1 MATLVTRSGKGS
13 PLTHAEVDAN
23 FTNLNTDKLELSG
36 GTMTGNL
43 SFGDNDKAI
52 FGAGSDLQI
61 YHTGSQSFIR
71 DVGTGDLRL
80 CGDDLQLRNAATN
93 ERYVSCVSDGAVT
106 LYYDNL
112 AKLATTSTGVDITGT
127 LTSDGLTVDGTSAI
141 ELVSGK
147 TVTTPHTDY
156 NLLLDNGSDTEFVIR
171 LDSVFS
177 GSIGSSHIKQISEGT
192 NRGALVFATENGSGG
207 TVPDRLKIDYNGD
220 ISFYEDT
227 GTTAKFFWDAS
238 AERLGI
244 GDGTNTPP
252 RTLHLKN
259 DVPSIR
265 LTDST
270 ANDYAEVVSTDGDLF
285 LRADHGNTHA
295 GSRLSLQV
303 DGTDA
308 LYIDDSLNVGIGTTS
323 PSSYHANADNL
334 VIQDSG
340 NAGITI
346 ATTDSA
352 YFSQINF
359 ADGTSGAQAYTGILR
374 YAHSD
379 NSLRIIVNTGEKMR
393 IDSSGNV
400 GIGTSSSASG
410 GSIKL
415 NVNGSSGGGIQL
427 TSNNNGGSAII
438 PLTAGGQSF
447 YTFTGAIGSETYT
460 ERMRID
466 SSGNLLVGTTD
477 TSTATQGVKVRA
489 DLDAIAAVADGGI
502 SGFFGRLNSDGE
514 IVRLRKDGTTVG
526 SIAAKSGEMYLGSAN
541 TGVRFYDAGD
551 AITPFDVTGATGRD
565 NAIDIGV
572 SSTRFKDLYLS
583 GGVYL
588 GGTGSANK
596 LDDYEEGTWTPSD
609 GSGAGL
615 TFSSASGTYTKIGRM
630 VFVSYAVTYPAT
642 SDTTDMAIDGLPFT
656 PHTNFRFG
664 VAQSY
669 TSNSVAGDAQVTTVD
684 TDIVYRKN
692 GTATKFVNSELSGVA
707 LRGSFS
713 YETS

>member
-323 PSSYHANADNL
+323 
-334 VIQDSG
+334 
-340 NAGITI
+340 
-346 ATTDSA
+346 
-352 YFSQINF
+352 
-359 ADGTSGAQAYTGILR
+359 
-374 YAHSD
+374 
-379 NSLRIIVNTGEKMR
+379 
-393 IDSSGNV
+393 
-400 GIGTSSSASG
+400 SASG

-460 ERMRID
+460 ERIRID
-466 SSGNLLVGTTD
+466 SSGNLLVGTT
-477 TSTATQGVKVRA
+477 S
-489 DLDAIAAVADGGI
+489 IP
-502 SGFFGRLNSDGE
+502 
-514 IVRLRKDGTTVG
+514 DGTNKG
-526 SIAAKSGEMYLGSAN
+526 MAWAN
-541 TGVRFYDAGD
+541 TGDESLKIGTSSTVGDYQIRFYNGNGNVGNI
-551 AITPFDVTGATGRD
+551 ITSGSATSYNTSSDYRLKENVVELTGAT
-565 NAIDIGV
+565 
-572 SSTRFKDLYLS
+572 TRFKQLEP
-583 GGVYL
+583 
-588 GGTGSANK
+588 K
-596 LDDYEEGTWTPSD
+596 R
-609 GSGAGL
+609 
-615 TFSSASGTYTKIGRM
+615 F
-630 VFVSYAVTYPAT
+630 
-642 SDTTDMAIDGLPFT
+642 
-656 PHTNFRFG
+656 NFI
-664 VAQSY
+664 A
-669 TSNSVAGDAQVTTVD
+669 DADTTVD
-684 TDIVYRKN
+684 GFLAHEVQSVVPEAITGTHNEVDADGNPVYQGIDQSKLVPLLVATIKELEARI
-692 GTATKFVNSELSGVA
+692 TALENA
-707 LRGSFS
+707 
-713 YETS
+713 